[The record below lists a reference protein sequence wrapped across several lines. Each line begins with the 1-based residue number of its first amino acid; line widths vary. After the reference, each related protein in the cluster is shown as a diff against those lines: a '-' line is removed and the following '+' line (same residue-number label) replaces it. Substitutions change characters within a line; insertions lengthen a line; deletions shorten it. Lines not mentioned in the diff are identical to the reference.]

1 MSIRLGIFTR
11 RRLRPVGVIAVAVVI
26 GVALSATAAFAQVS
40 RVNVTLESAFVAA
53 GKGMPAGDYVV
64 EADSAKVTVSPKG
77 KGSPVV
83 MSVITRL
90 GRHDHDSDAELVFDK
105 VDGKLLLSEIWLPG
119 ADGYLVLVTAH
130 EHDHAVHGG
139 SRPRK

>member
-1 MSIRLGIFTR
+1 MSIRLGIFEG

-40 RVNVTLESAFVAA
+40 RVNVTLGFAFVAA
-53 GKGMPAGDYVV
+53 GKDMPAGAYVV
-64 EADSAKVTVSPKG
+64 EADQGKVTLSPTG

-83 MSVITRL
+83 MSVVTRL
-90 GRHDHDSDAELVFDK
+90 GRHDNDAEPELIFDK
-105 VDGKLLLSEIWLPG
+105 VDGKLFLSELWLPG
-119 ADGYLVLVTAH
+119 ADGYLVLVTNK

-139 SRPRK
+139 PRPRK